1 MNSRVVV
8 RASVLAAVLGA
19 IALFLAVGLR
29 RTSQPGPA
37 VPSAPAA
44 QPAR

>member
-1 MNSRVVV
+1 MNPRVVV

-19 IALFLAVGLR
+19 VALFLAIGLR
-29 RTSQPGPA
+29 RSSQPGPA
-37 VPSAPAA
+37 APSAPAA